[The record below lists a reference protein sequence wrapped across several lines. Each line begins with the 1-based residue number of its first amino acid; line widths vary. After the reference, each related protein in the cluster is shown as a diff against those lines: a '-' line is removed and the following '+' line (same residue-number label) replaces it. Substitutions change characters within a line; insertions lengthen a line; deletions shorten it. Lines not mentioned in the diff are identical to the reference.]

1 LKTFTIFRRPALLF
15 LLFLLAA
22 AGSGSMVSAHADG
35 QIFLCTDASGHKE
48 LTDAN
53 RSGNCRLLDL
63 PGAITSPPKQPAGT
77 SRAPAPAVSP
87 ANFPKVDS
95 AQQKARDADRR
106 AILQDELASEQQK
119 LADLQKEYNNGEP
132 ERQGNERNYA
142 KYQERVANLKD
153 NISRAE
159 KNIEALQ
166 REIANIR

>member
-1 LKTFTIFRRPALLF
+1 MKTFTILPRRALF
-15 LLFLLAA
+15 VLLAVA
-22 AGSGSMVSAHADG
+22 GAGSAVTARADG

-48 LTDAN
+48 LTDTN
-53 RSGNCRLLDL
+53 RTGNCRLLDL
-63 PGAITSPPKQPAGT
+63 PGAISSPPKQPAAA
-77 SRAPAPAVSP
+77 SKAPVVSP

-119 LADLQKEYNNGEP
+119 LADLQKVYNNGEP

-142 KYQERVANLKD
+142 KYQERLAEMQND
-153 NISRAE
+153 ISRAE